1 VFPSLA
7 PTPQHGP
14 SIADRDFSVQ
24 RASQLLCS
32 RFPAPSRGAFRA
44 ASPPIMAPFVVGSQ
58 TPEARDNTSALEQ
71 RIGAATSVI
80 MPLLEF
86 GAIGFV
92 TWVLCYLICF
102 QYLIDPSEDLRQSF
116 NVQPRRSTGIAL
128 IVVYAILL
136 LMLLIPWMR
145 LLQVIWT
152 KQDMLPRAEPTTE
165 KEAADSSAMEQYDAY
180 ISDYQGVP
188 LFCEKCRVFKPDRA
202 HHCKELGRC
211 VKKMDH
217 YCPWAGGIIA
227 EHTHKFFMQFV
238 FYGALFTAYLWIVVA
253 VFLADRISKVRL
265 LRPRTSYIVANI
277 TSDGGETRTVDRGAR
292 CGRFLLHLHFYHVLY
307 DRLQPRHQL
316 HISRSDSTRGH
327 IQHCIPNHKNAD
339 RPATPTHT
347 TNVLRGR
354 RPQGR

>member
-1 VFPSLA
+1 
-7 PTPQHGP
+7 
-14 SIADRDFSVQ
+14 
-24 RASQLLCS
+24 
-32 RFPAPSRGAFRA
+32 
-44 ASPPIMAPFVVGSQ
+44 MAPFVVGSQ
-58 TPEARDNTSALEQ
+58 KPEARDNTSALEQ

-102 QYLIDPSEDLRQSF
+102 QYLIDPSNDLRQSF

-152 KQDMLPRAEPTTE
+152 KQDMLPRAEASTE
-165 KEAADSSAMEQYDAY
+165 KEAADATSMEQYDAY
-180 ISDYQGVP
+180 VCDYQGVP

-238 FYGALFTAYLWIVVA
+238 FYGALYTAYLWIVVA

-265 LRPRTSYIVANI
+265 LRPKTPIH
-277 TSDGGETRTVDRGAR
+277 
-292 CGRFLLHLHFYHVLY
+292 CG
-307 DRLQPRHQL
+307 
-316 HISRSDSTRGH
+316 
-327 IQHCIPNHKNAD
+327 
-339 RPATPTHT
+339 
-347 TNVLRGR
+347 
-354 RPQGR
+354 